1 MILQTPRLT
10 LRAMTLDDAE
20 RLHGIMSDAEVMAFW
35 DVSEIEDIDLTTA
48 ILKSQLANMKARK
61 SVYWAMELSA
71 DKTFV
76 GCCDL
81 SEIDRWHHRAE
92 VGFIVAKTYWG
103 DGYAQEAMEA
113 VLDHAA
119 QAMKLRRLAVGAHP
133 SGQHPLGPPARKA
146 RLPARGFAARLR
158 GPRWRAARLP
168 AVRPVALTDGG
179 LRPL

>member
-10 LRAMTLDDAE
+10 LRPMVIDDAE

-48 ILKSQLANMKARK
+48 ILKSQLASMKAKK
-61 SVYWAMELSA
+61 SVYWAMERSA
-71 DKTFV
+71 DTTFV

-103 DGYAQEAMEA
+103 DGYAQEAMSA

-119 QAMKLRRLAVGAHP
+119 QAMKLRRLSARTH
-133 SGQHPLGPPARKA
+133 LGNIRSV
-146 RLPARGFAARLR
+146 RLLEKLGFRHEGLLR
-158 GPRWRAARLP
+158 GYVDR
-168 AVRPVALTDGG
+168 DGERRDCLLFG
-179 LRPL
+179 LLL